1 MYEFNIPTLEPSELK
16 IPEEMDGLRELVY
29 NLWWCWSPE
38 AHLLFHRIDGPRWQH
53 YRNPVELLLGLEP
66 HRWEQLQSDP
76 VFMGGLNDVVGQLRR
91 YVQGD
96 PPPWFRQ
103 AFPEFRDGPFAY
115 FSTEFGWHESLG
127 IYSGGLGILSGDHC
141 KSASDLGLPFIGIGL
156 MYRRGYFRQSID
168 LDGLQQHFYPDYDLS
183 RLPLEPVAG
192 ADGLELRTAIDFPGR
207 EVQARVWRAQVG
219 RSPVLLL
226 DTDVPENRPEDRP
239 ITAML
244 YVRGREMRL
253 CQEIVLGI
261 GGARVLDALGIEPS
275 VWHMNEGHSAFLGLE
290 RARRRVSRDGLS
302 FLEALEDSRQDA
314 VFTTHTPVPAGNE
327 SFQNN
332 LIRKYF
338 AGYAEQCGIDMDT
351 VLATGRVNDDRPDD
365 GFNLTAL
372 AIRSASAV
380 NGVSALHGE
389 VADGIWRH
397 MGRDLPEDGRLVGS
411 ITNGVHTPTW
421 IGPEIGALLQEHL
434 GSDCLMNLLSPSFA
448 QQVLAIPDEA
458 IWSAHQE
465 QKKRLI
471 ELTRDRLMEQFAR
484 HGRAPDELAAIQT
497 HLSPDHLTLG
507 FARRFATYKRAALIF
522 RDVERLKRIVAG
534 DDRPVQILFAGK
546 AHPADRP
553 GQDLIKEICLSTLSP
568 DWKGRIHF
576 IENYNMRIARFLVQG
591 VDVWLNTPRRPQEAS
606 GTSGMK
612 VSLNGGLNCSILDG
626 WWCEGYDPAHGWAI
640 GDDQNSG
647 NQDEQDGK
655 DADALYHVL
664 EDMVVPAYYQEGG
677 GLPTGWIARM
687 KRHREVLRP
696 HGPKIEPGDRVPRSP
711 GVPFTRRC
719 LPAFREQQVWYRC
732 VPRSRPYSGWR

>member
-96 PPPWFRQ
+96 PPPWFRK

-687 KRHREVLRP
+687 KRAIADLAPRFSTARMVREYTE
-696 HGPKIEPGDRVPRSP
+696 KYYVPTARK
-711 GVPFTRRC
+711 
-719 LPAFREQQVWYRC
+719 
-732 VPRSRPYSGWR
+732 

>member
-1 MYEFNIPTLEPSELK
+1 MKEFDIPTLEPSELE
-16 IPEEMDGLRELVY
+16 IPEELNGLRELVY

-66 HRWEQLQSDP
+66 HRWEQLQNDP
-76 VFMGGLNDVVGQLRR
+76 VFMGGLHDVVGQLRR
-91 YVQGD
+91 YMQGD
-96 PPPWFRQ
+96 PSPWFRQ
-103 AFPEFRDGPFAY
+103 SFPDYGQGPFAY

-156 MYRRGYFRQSID
+156 MYRRGYFRQTID
-168 LDGLQQHFYPDYDLS
+168 LDGLQQHFYPDYDNS
-183 RLPLEPVAG
+183 RLPLELVAG
-192 ADGLELRTAIDFPGR
+192 KDGRELRISVDFPGR
-207 EVQARVWRAQVG
+207 EVQARAWRAQVG
-219 RSPVLLL
+219 RAPVLLL
-226 DTDVPENRPEDRP
+226 DTDLPENRPEDRP
-239 ITAML
+239 ITSIL

-253 CQEIVLGI
+253 CQEIILGV
-261 GGARVLDALGIEPS
+261 GGARTLEALGIQPA

-290 RARRRVSRDGLS
+290 RTRLQAAADGTGFHDAMEAAR
-302 FLEALEDSRQDA
+302 QNA

-338 AGYAEQCGIDMDT
+338 TGFAEKCGIEMDT
-351 VLATGRVNDDRPDD
+351 VLATGRIHDDKPDE

-372 AIRSASAV
+372 AIRTAGSV
-380 NGVSALHGE
+380 NGVSALHGD

-397 MGRDLPEDGRLVGS
+397 MGRDLADDDRLVGS
-411 ITNGVHTPTW
+411 VTNGVHTPTW
-421 IGPEIGALLQEHL
+421 IGPEIRALLQEHL
-434 GSDCLMNLLSPSFA
+434 GTDFLMNLMGSDFSDR
-448 QQVLAIPDEA
+448 VLAIPDEA

-484 HGRAPDELAAIQT
+484 HGKGPDELAELEN
-497 HLSPDHLTLG
+497 HLSPDHLTIG
-507 FARRFATYKRAALIF
+507 FARRFATYKRAALVF
-522 RDVERLKRIVAG
+522 RDVERLKAIVAS

-553 GQDLIKEICLSTLSP
+553 GQDLIREIFVKTLSP
-568 DWKGRIHF
+568 DWRGRIHF

-612 VSLNGGLNCSILDG
+612 VALNGGLNCSILDG
-626 WWCEGYDPAHGWAI
+626 WWCEGFDEAHGWAI
-640 GDDQNSG
+640 GNNHHTDDH
-647 NQDEQDGK
+647 DEQDK
-655 DADALYHVL
+655 QDADALYHVL
-664 EDMVVPAYYQEGG
+664 EDMLVPAYYQEGG
-677 GLPTGWIARM
+677 GPPAGWIARM
-687 KRHREVLRP
+687 KRAIADLAPRFSTARMVREYTERYY
-696 HGPKIEPGDRVPRSP
+696 
-711 GVPFTRRC
+711 
-719 LPAFREQQVWYRC
+719 LPA
-732 VPRSRPYSGWR
+732 SRK